1 LPEEL
6 DMTQVRRCLFIG
18 VLIFLAG
25 WSGSLFGQERL
36 PTPYFITYDHYLEE
50 VGDLD
55 IGFFPVIGRD
65 KEINNF
71 VGFLHEF
78 EYGATKWW
86 TTELYLDWQHTSNEG
101 SLFTGWRFENRFR
114 PWLEPHKINPVFYI
128 EYEHLN
134 GADKVLKEIVGFDS
148 KEDLNVPN
156 DVAREENEHE
166 FEAKMIFSSDIG
178 LWNISENFIGVKNIH
193 RGEWEFGYAAAVS
206 RQLRAGSGGHCTFC
220 AENFAVGVEAY
231 GGLGTWSKFT
241 FRGTSQY
248 IAPVVSW
255 TLPSETT
262 IRFSPGWGLTDQSV
276 HTLIRV
282 GVSQE
287 IEGVGRAVGRL
298 FGRH

>member
-1 LPEEL
+1 
-6 DMTQVRRCLFIG
+6 MTQVRRHVFIALL
-18 VLIFLAG
+18 VFLTG
-25 WSGSLFGQERL
+25 WSGSLFAQERL
-36 PTPYFITYDHYLEE
+36 PTPYIITYDHYLEE

-55 IGFFPVIGRD
+55 VEFFPVIGRG
-65 KEINNF
+65 NGVTPF
-71 VGFLHEF
+71 TGYLHEF

-86 TTELYLDWQHTSNEG
+86 TTEFYLSWQHTKDQG
-101 SLFTGWRFENRFR
+101 SVFTGWRFENRFR
-114 PWLEPHKINPVFYI
+114 PWLEPHKINPVLYI

-148 KEDLNVPN
+148 VADLNVPN
-156 DVAREENEHE
+156 DVARNEDEHE
-166 FEAKMIFSSDIG
+166 FEGKLILSSDIG

-193 RGEWEFGYAAAVS
+193 RGQWEFGYAAGVS
-206 RQLRAGSGGHCTFC
+206 RQLGATTGQRCSFC
-220 AENFAVGVEAY
+220 AERFAVGVEAY

-248 IAPVVSW
+248 IAPLVSW

-276 HTLIRV
+276 HTLIRF